1 MQNRIQ
7 RPASFGPLLNF
18 SPLHDAFNVIWPALL
33 HLTPFRALTPAD
45 IVDAEPGFTVWEE
58 GSDAISVLAYDHPG
72 NPGVRP
78 NTNLLLADAI
88 LRFCEYGAGIPDID
102 GTDQTAALRQ
112 RFVALKRHIEHA
124 LLAEVRANE
133 REKRQGRNDTQCDL
147 DLVRSWAVEIRKELL
162 DPGQRTEHWT
172 HDILPWLLG
181 YLTTWDDIDFSIL
194 AESGITTAMKDIIY
208 APGIPVVSYL
218 QSIRTWAA
226 SLLNRWKSHPDAQT
240 LDPSEK
246 TRLGLDVELPAD
258 TPPPSTDTQ
267 STPKILYRTA
277 ELARDF
283 QEFEDAL
290 IAETAD
296 DHSRTFRALDKIE
309 AWKTEAEP
317 LTAQCIRDSL
327 YSLLRGQYT
336 PSRPLPVA
344 EVEQRVQ
351 NIIKKFSSGD
361 HLQRR
366 VTSLSYYTPLENEP
380 EPSIRLTFRDK
391 NSLPDANRQMS
402 SFGNDTPDERT
413 WEDVVIETNTMG
425 PMNVLLS
432 QFISI
437 ANPQH
442 RHPLA
447 PLTNFSFAST
457 PDPFYSYRGKT
468 GEEVQEL
475 RNRLW
480 EVSTGRFIQGRVR
493 DLPITEGN
501 LVYYNRGH
509 FSRTAVQDLT
519 MKQPRERTLPP
530 SCVTPAHWIRPSKPP
545 GREDIWEC
553 LPSLFFVGSG
563 HDLYPGA
570 TSPPAIASH
579 VYVPRSFE
587 RLGIYPHAA
596 YREEVAKDS
605 TPVKWEPPL
614 TSEQALALL
623 GRAIQYEVPV
633 VPQPPLPPNARP
645 KKKRREA
652 PPPVHWGV
660 VWGVDPEALVLRVF
674 TGGQYQE
681 TSIALTVGGPCE
693 VPSTKVDT
701 KLPFTPKWV
710 GALTLVDDAAE
721 EIPTPSVPEA
731 PTVDRLASILE
742 IKSPQFEVGIDG
754 NCVILVGEIAIHGIE
769 SYAVEKLEN
778 CKPGIWQ
785 GGRST
790 EENKFAIWVRWLRE
804 SSIDLSQ
811 PLESFVTELEDDTIV
826 GTFTWTRVA
835 TVSVDGGTMTTL
847 AEGMTSFDSIFALT
861 GDDDGDVDG
870 LSRYTALHGAEED
883 SFHIPGGVSSYTGGD
898 GGFDVYTASD
908 SDGKVVAVK
917 VTE

>member
-1 MQNRIQ
+1 
-7 RPASFGPLLNF
+7 
-18 SPLHDAFNVIWPALL
+18 
-33 HLTPFRALTPAD
+33 
-45 IVDAEPGFTVWEE
+45 
-58 GSDAISVLAYDHPG
+58 
-72 NPGVRP
+72 
-78 NTNLLLADAI
+78 
-88 LRFCEYGAGIPDID
+88 
-102 GTDQTAALRQ
+102 
-112 RFVALKRHIEHA
+112 
-124 LLAEVRANE
+124 
-133 REKRQGRNDTQCDL
+133 
-147 DLVRSWAVEIRKELL
+147 
-162 DPGQRTEHWT
+162 
-172 HDILPWLLG
+172 
-181 YLTTWDDIDFSIL
+181 
-194 AESGITTAMKDIIY
+194 MKDIIY
-208 APGIPVVSYL
+208 APVIPVVSYL
-218 QSIRTWAA
+218 KPIRTWAA

-246 TRLGLDVELPAD
+246 ARLGLDIDLPVD

-267 STPKILYRTA
+267 STPKILHRTA

-290 IAETAD
+290 ITETGD
-296 DHSRTFRALDKIE
+296 DHSRIFRALDKIE

-317 LTAQCIRDSL
+317 LTAQCIRDLL
-327 YSLLRGQYT
+327 YSLLRAQYT
-336 PSRPLPVA
+336 PSRSLLAA
-344 EVEQRVQ
+344 EVEQRIN
-351 NIIKKFSSGD
+351 NIVKEFPSHS
-361 HLQRR
+361 HMQRR
-366 VTSLSYYTPLENEP
+366 VTSLSYYTPLEHEP
-380 EPSIRLTFRDK
+380 FIRLTFRDK
-391 NSLPDANRQMS
+391 NALPDANHQMS
-402 SFGNDTPDERT
+402 LFGSETRDDRT
-413 WEDVVIETNTMG
+413 WEDVALETNTMG
-425 PMNVLLS
+425 PMNVLLQ

-457 PDPFYSYRGKT
+457 PDPFCTSSYLGKT

-475 RNRLW
+475 TNRLW
-480 EVSTGRFIQGRVR
+480 EVTTGRFIQGQVR

-501 LVYYNRGH
+501 IVYYNRGH
-509 FSRTAVQDLT
+509 FSRTSVQDLT

-530 SCVTPAHWIRPSKPP
+530 SCVPPAHWIRPSKPP
-545 GREDIWEC
+545 GGEDVWEC
-553 LPSLFFVGSG
+553 LPSLLFVGSG
-563 HDLYPGA
+563 HDLYPGVI
-570 TSPPAIASH
+570 SPPAIASH

-596 YREEVAKDS
+596 YREEVTEDS

-645 KKKRREA
+645 KKKRRKA
-652 PPPVHWGV
+652 PPPVYWGV
-660 VWGVDPEALVLRVF
+660 VWGVDPDALVLRVF

-710 GALTLVDDAAE
+710 GALALVDDAPE
-721 EIPTPSVPEA
+721 EIPTPPVPEA
-731 PTVDRLASILE
+731 QTVDRLPGILE
-742 IKSPQFEVGIDG
+742 TKSPQFEVGIDG
-754 NCVILVGEIAIHGIE
+754 SCVILAGELAIHGID
-769 SYAVEKLEN
+769 SYAVEKIQN

-785 GGRST
+785 GGRSV

-804 SSIDLSQ
+804 GSIDLSQ
-811 PLESFVTELEDDTIV
+811 PLENFVTELEDDTIV
-826 GTFTWTRVA
+826 ATFTWTRVA
-835 TVSVDGGTMTTL
+835 NVSVDGGTMTIL
-847 AEGMTSFDSIFALT
+847 AEGMTSPDAIFAPT

-870 LSRYTALHGAEED
+870 FINYIALHGAEED